1 MTFMRDVTAVWWA
14 SLDSLIVME
23 VLNFM
28 FYELTT
34 GDVYMLLSILLNRRK
49 VSVPKTLY

>member
-34 GDVYMLLSILLNRRK
+34 GDFDMLLSILLPANK
-49 VSVPKTLY
+49 SKKGFCT